1 MAANFFRFS
10 WTVLRYHHRRRC
22 GRTDDRPFHVPR
34 YAGITRTADSVL
46 LYEDMT
52 LLGFVFGNVFCLFH
66 FSLPLGIPFLIVYG
80 VFSGIFLGSWI
91 LALAEVASVFPV
103 FFRRIH
109 LTEGFPAVILSIAVG
124 KCIGTLIFYFF
135 GWQ

>member
-22 GRTDDRPFHVPR
+22 GRTDDRPFHR
-34 YAGITRTADSVL
+34 AQICRL